1 MRLKL
6 TFDSEKGFIGL
17 PIHHHKILQGFIYKN
32 LPKYLA
38 EFLHNIGFYYKNRNF
53 KLFTFSKI
61 FSDKFRIKNQKMYF
75 NTPFVI
81 YLSSAITDITQ
92 SFKESITYKEKINLG
107 KNEIILKNVEFIEL
121 PAPSSNIIKIK
132 TLSPIVV
139 YKTIEDKKKITKY
152 FFPTDFEF
160 NELIKINIQ
169 KKYEILTGTSLNDF
183 KFFIKGVNTYSKI
196 LKYKNFI
203 IKGTEGIFEML
214 IEPEVFRT
222 IYDCGIGAKNSQ
234 GFGMIEIDQD

>member
-61 FSDKFRIKNQKMYF
+61 FSEKFRIKNQKMYF
-75 NTPFVI
+75 NTPFII
-81 YLSSAITDITQ
+81 YLSSAINEIPQ
-92 SFKESITYKEKINLG
+92 SFKDSIIYKEKINLG
-107 KNEIILKNVEFIEL
+107 KNEVILKNVEFIET
-121 PAPSSNIIKIK
+121 PEYSSNIVKIK

-139 YKTIEDKKKITKY
+139 YKTIEDKKKFTKY
-152 FFPTDFEF
+152 FSPLDQEF
-160 NELIKINIQ
+160 NELIKTNIQ

-183 KFFIKGVNTYSKI
+183 QFLIKGVNTYSKI

-203 IKGTEGIFEML
+203 IKGTEGIFEIL
-214 IEPEVFRT
+214 VKPEIFRT

-234 GFGMIEIDQD
+234 GFGMIEIAQE